1 MAACRAGDTLVVTSL
16 DRLARS
22 VPGARDLVADLAK
35 RGVILHLGGSVHD
48 PSDPLGPVLA
58 MVADFQPA
66 LVRGR
71 TAEGMR
77 LARTKGRLKGRPPK
91 LGRVAEAHVVEL
103 FEAGEHSSAEIADL
117 LAVSR
122 PTIYRAVKRAART
135 KLAEQRQT

>member
-22 VPGARDLVADLAK
+22 VPDARDLVADLAR

-58 MVADFQPA
+58 MVADFETA

-122 PTIYRAVKRAART
+122 STVYRAVKRAARA
-135 KLAEQRQT
+135 KLAGQR